1 MTNPPRLDSPA
12 SLLAGRST
20 SPWAI
25 GNKAS
30 MVPSALSLSAI
41 DPSMSV
47 WSKPTE
53 ETAAAAAAAF
63 NSASKDAAN
72 DSVQENSLKDLVDDY
87 PSSMPSNAMD
97 LPISDGE
104 RPQSKDSSSQR
115 RSPSDTRAGSHERRG
130 HAMSIS
136 QVISSSSPNPP
147 SMPLTGRNSHPR
159 DHHHHTSSSARH
171 GSFNFSP
178 STAPH
183 QAYAVDGSPY
193 AMPAQLPYSTAQ
205 PGMHHQALYSPAL
218 TQQYGGY
225 VSSSPA
231 YATGYSAANGMPIM
245 SPAYASASPYSAVPV
260 SMTSQE

>member
-1 MTNPPRLDSPA
+1 M
-12 SLLAGRST
+12 
-20 SPWAI
+20 
-25 GNKAS
+25 
-30 MVPSALSLSAI
+30 PSALSLSAI

-104 RPQSKDSSSQR
+104 RPQSKDSESVR
-115 RSPSDTRAGSHERRG
+115 RSPSRSRSHDRHS

-136 QVISSSSPNPP
+136 QVMNSTSPKPP
-147 SMPLTGRNSHPR
+147 TTGRSR
-159 DHHHHTSSSARH
+159 EYGSSRQ

-178 STAPH
+178 S
-183 QAYAVDGSPY
+183 QGYAVEGSPY
-193 AMPAQLPYSTAQ
+193 AMSTQLPYAPSASS
-205 PGMHHQALYSPAL
+205 MHHQTVYSPAL
-218 TQQYGGY
+218 AHPQSQYGGY
-225 VSSSPA
+225 VAGTPT
-231 YATGYSAANGMPIM
+231 YAPGYSSTNGMLM
-245 SPAYASASPYSAVPV
+245 SPAYASASPYPSMPV
-260 SMTSQE
+260 AMGSQE